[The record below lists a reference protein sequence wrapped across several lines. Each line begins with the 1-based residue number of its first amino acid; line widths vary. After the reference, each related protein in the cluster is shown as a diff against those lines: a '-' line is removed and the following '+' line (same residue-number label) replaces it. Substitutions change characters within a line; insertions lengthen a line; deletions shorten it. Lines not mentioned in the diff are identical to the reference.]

1 MSSFEV
7 TVGARREY
15 YPTHAGPDPILV
27 FGPYLVPVLEKRAS
41 YDRPFMRIILTALA
55 SVIKIIESLLE
66 PVGVRPFGLG

>member
-1 MSSFEV
+1 
-7 TVGARREY
+7 
-15 YPTHAGPDPILV
+15 
-27 FGPYLVPVLEKRAS
+27 LVPVLEKRAS